1 MRGGAVQEGLI
12 NYIVPALI
20 STIGVVVSVAIS
32 RRAAREERL
41 SAAEELAKKF
51 REPLIQAAYNL
62 ETRIYNIVELNFFG
76 NFLSVDSADSEKE
89 YAVLHTMYVFARFF
103 CWLEIVRRETQY
115 LDPRDDRVNRA
126 MAAGLEAVLDTFADS
141 IDIREKCFRLFR
153 GEQRALGE
161 VMLVP
166 TEASTPGAPRW
177 ECIGYAPFVHAL
189 EDEQMARWF
198 RRLRED
204 IGEFAENPANHDE
217 RLRLIQGR
225 LMDIIDILDPDARRV
240 PMRLRKR
247 LAAPSS

>member
-1 MRGGAVQEGLI
+1 MQEWLATIVAV
-12 NYIVPALI
+12 LI
-20 STIGVVVSVAIS
+20 STTGALVSVAIS

-51 REPLIQAAYNL
+51 REPLLQAAYNL
-62 ETRIYNIVELNFFG
+62 ETKIYNIVELDFFG
-76 NFLSVDSADSEKE
+76 RFLGTDSADSEKE
-89 YAVLHTMYVFARFF
+89 YAVLHTMYVFAQCF
-103 CWLEIVRRETQY
+103 CWMEIVRRETQY
-115 LDPRDDRVNRA
+115 LDPKDDQTNRA
-126 MAAGLEAVLDTFADS
+126 VAARLEDVLDIFTDS
-141 IDIREKCFRLFR
+141 IDIQEKCFRLFR

-166 TEASTPGAPRW
+166 VDPSTPGAPRW
-177 ECIGYAPFVHAL
+177 ECMGYASFVRSL

-204 IGEFAENPANHDE
+204 IGEFAKNPANRDG
-217 RLRLIQGR
+217 RLRLIHRG

-247 LAAPSS
+247 LEVPTI